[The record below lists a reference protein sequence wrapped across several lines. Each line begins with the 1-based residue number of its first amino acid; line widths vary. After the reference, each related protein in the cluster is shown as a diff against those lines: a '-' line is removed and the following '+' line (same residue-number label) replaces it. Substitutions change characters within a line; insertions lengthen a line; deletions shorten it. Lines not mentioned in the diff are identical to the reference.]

1 MSTCTFFGH
10 RDCPETVRAQVKRAV
25 EELISHHG
33 VDTFYVGNQGR
44 FDAIVR
50 GVLRE
55 MVRIYPHIRYA
66 VVLASMPNGVQENDT
81 MLPEGIEAVL
91 PRFAVDWRN
100 NWMLKRADFVVT
112 YVTHGWGGAAKFA
125 QKAEKSGKTVI
136 AIS

>member
-1 MSTCTFFGH
+1 M
-10 RDCPETVRAQVKRAV
+10 KRAV
-25 EELISHHG
+25 EELILHHG
-33 VDTFYVGNQGR
+33 VDTFHVGNQGR
-44 FDAIVR
+44 FDAVVR

-55 MVRIYPHIRYA
+55 LAQTYPHIRYA
-66 VVLASMPNGVQENDT
+66 VVLASMPNGAQENDT

-136 AIS
+136 ALS